1 MAKHPVVNAMVDALT
16 RPLGRRGYRF
26 DGEQDNHAEQ
36 AAQTGVSLGLMA
48 AAAQRTDDDGLRQ
61 ALQTEHTMRER
72 LTVLNDH
79 RRQRG
84 LTQEEA
90 WERASIIKGLEALGT
105 PATLETLGDKPMS
118 LFGAVGQP
126 RRFLPALPGLA
137 WAQVLMTPWTL
148 VVLALAGVGVQT
160 ARLNNAKDDLTEA
173 RGDLAAAVRSL
184 ETARETAER
193 LADGIQQ
200 ADAQTRATAELVER
214 ERRRRSAAEREA
226 RRIRDAM
233 EQARA
238 GSPVEYG
245 FGGVRDAEPV
255 PGAGD
260 GGGDSDGGGSR

>member
-1 MAKHPVVNAMVDALT
+1 MAKPAIMLRVLGAAT
-16 RPLGRRGYRF
+16 GRRGYRF
-26 DGEQDNHAEQ
+26 DGERDNHADQ
-36 AAQTGVSLGLMA
+36 LAQTQTSIGLMA
-48 AAAQRTDDDGLRQ
+48 AAATRTDDDGLRQ
-61 ALQTEHTMRER
+61 ALQTEHTLRER
-72 LTVLNDH
+72 LGELNKN
-79 RRQRG
+79 RRDRG
-84 LTQEEA
+84 LTLEEGY
-90 WERASIIKGLEALGT
+90 ERASIIKGLEALGT

-238 GSPVEYG
+238 GGGPVEYG

-255 PGAGD
+255 SGAGD